1 MAEVEALPHPWG
13 GVLVPPMAGVPYNQA
28 GFLLVAWEVAWE
40 VAWAPPAPPLVVVLD
55 QAPAGM
61 EMPAVA

>member
-1 MAEVEALPHPWG
+1 MEALPHPWG

-40 VAWAPPAPPLVVVLD
+40 VALEALEVMEALALD
-55 QAPAGM
+55 LD
-61 EMPAVA
+61 EISCIV